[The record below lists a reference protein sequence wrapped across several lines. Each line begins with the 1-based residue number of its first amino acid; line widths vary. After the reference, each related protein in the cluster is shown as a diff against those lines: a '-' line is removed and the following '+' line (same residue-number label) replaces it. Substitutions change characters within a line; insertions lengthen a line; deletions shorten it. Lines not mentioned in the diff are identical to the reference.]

1 MGSLGCESGQIDTL
15 VLGCTHYPFVQ
26 TQLRDLLGPQVRF
39 VATGE
44 PVARQTRRLLQA
56 ARKLAPG
63 QGAADTSRILLRTT
77 GKPAALQAAARR
89 WLQLQAPADLLF
101 V

>member
-1 MGSLGCESGQIDTL
+1 MGSFGTAPGQIDTL

-26 TQLRDLLGPQVRF
+26 AQLRELVGPQVRF

-63 QGAADTSRILLRTT
+63 QAAAGTGRILLRTT
-77 GKPAALQAAARR
+77 SHPEALQAAARR
-89 WLQLQAPADLLF
+89 WLQLQAAVELLSI
-101 V
+101 